1 MEQKQQVSLQDLL
14 NEKKSLTVESTSK
27 TSSESLEG
35 TDLVEVD
42 PSQIAP
48 MRPTIEQEQVPEI
61 EKAMDRLD
69 AALDRTKE
77 ELKPIIEKGKS
88 IIRENMIRKAE
99 EQEEANL
106 GIETPSTSNN
116 EVEVQESKDKSNLDD
131 IINDAENIGSSQDSV
146 NINNIDIAADDTIE
160 DTDEPDEAE
169 EEIIDED
176 DEEAKAKK
184 EQEEED
190 ARAKAAREKLKP
202 LIKAVI
208 KPVTSGIDISKF
220 TIKSKPIAYSR
231 VLATKG
237 KKAQPHVSDW
247 VLPNTGK
254 SISMREFSGSEIAQL
269 NPNNSSQN
277 AINTQARIYSLIYS
291 HIEDANKPK
300 TLEEWLKSICFYD
313 IKHLY
318 FAVYKASFENA
329 NYFPY
334 MCDKKEC
341 NEPDLVKL
349 DIMDMVKFGKDAKE
363 RFDKIFAKDTTSS
376 TYIEEK
382 LILVSDDYAISVRMP
397 TLYNVVFEGT
407 IINSNQAFKNKY
419 EDAIA
424 NLSFIGDIYKVDVEA
439 QELIPIDVKADP
451 NDLRKTV
458 QNKIKIYFKILNSLN
473 SDQYAIFTE
482 AINELD
488 QTGEVD
494 ISYCIPKHT
503 CPNCGTLAEETP
515 IPDPLSLVF
524 MRHQLTLVANS

>member
-1 MEQKQQVSLQDLL
+1 M
-14 NEKKSLTVESTSK
+14 
-27 TSSESLEG
+27 
-35 TDLVEVD
+35 
-42 PSQIAP
+42 
-48 MRPTIEQEQVPEI
+48 
-61 EKAMDRLD
+61 
-69 AALDRTKE
+69 
-77 ELKPIIEKGKS
+77 
-88 IIRENMIRKAE
+88 
-99 EQEEANL
+99 
-106 GIETPSTSNN
+106 
-116 EVEVQESKDKSNLDD
+116 
-131 IINDAENIGSSQDSV
+131 
-146 NINNIDIAADDTIE
+146 
-160 DTDEPDEAE
+160 
-169 EEIIDED
+169 
-176 DEEAKAKK
+176 
-184 EQEEED
+184 
-190 ARAKAAREKLKP
+190 
-202 LIKAVI
+202 
-208 KPVTSGIDISKF
+208 
-220 TIKSKPIAYSR
+220 
-231 VLATKG
+231 ATKG

-376 TYIEEK
+376 NYVEEK

-424 NLSFIGDIYKVDVEA
+424 NLSFIGDIYKVDAEA

>member
-35 TDLVEVD
+35 TNLVEVD

-88 IIRENMIRKAE
+88 IIRENMIRKAA

-116 EVEVQESKDKSNLDD
+116 EVEAQESKDKSNLDD

-146 NINNIDIAADDTIE
+146 NINNVDIAADDTIE
-160 DTDEPDEAE
+160 DTDEPDEDE

-202 LIKAVI
+202 LIKAAI

-254 SISMREFSGSEIAQL
+254 SISMREFSGSEITQL

-397 TLYNVVFEGT
+397 TLYNVVFEGA

-424 NLSFIGDIYKVDVEA
+424 NLSFIGDIYKVDAEA

>member
-1 MEQKQQVSLQDLL
+1 MEQKPQVSLQDLL
-14 NEKKSLTVESTSK
+14 NEKKKAPMVESTSRV
-27 TSSESLEG
+27 SSESLENHK
-35 TDLVEVD
+35 LVEVD

-48 MRPTIEQEQVPEI
+48 MRPTIEQEQVPEM

-77 ELKPIIEKGKS
+77 ELKPIIEKGKN
-88 IIRENMIRKAE
+88 IIRENMIREAE
-99 EQEEANL
+99 KKEDAEL
-106 GIETPSTSNN
+106 GIENNSESSN
-116 EVEVQESKDKSNLDD
+116 EAASDSKEESHFDD
-131 IINDAENIGSSQDSV
+131 IIKDANTIGTNQESFNINQVDIAENDSLE
-146 NINNIDIAADDTIE
+146 DIE
-160 DTDEPDEAE
+160 DPE
-169 EEIIDED
+169 EEPEEAIDED
-176 DEEAKAKK
+176 DEESKAKK

-208 KPVTSGIDISKF
+208 KPITSGIDISKF
-220 TIKSKPIAYSR
+220 TIKSKPITYSR
-231 VLATKG
+231 ILATKG
-237 KKAQPHVSDW
+237 KKPAAHVSDW
-247 VLPNTGK
+247 VLPNTGI
-254 SISMREFSGSEIAQL
+254 SISMKEFSGSEIAQL

-334 MCDKKEC
+334 MCDKKDC

-376 TYIEEK
+376 TYTEEK

-424 NLSFIGDIYKVDVEA
+424 NLSFIGNIYKVDAEA
-439 QELIPIDVKADP
+439 QELIPIDVKPDP

-494 ISYCIPKHT
+494 MNYCIPKHT